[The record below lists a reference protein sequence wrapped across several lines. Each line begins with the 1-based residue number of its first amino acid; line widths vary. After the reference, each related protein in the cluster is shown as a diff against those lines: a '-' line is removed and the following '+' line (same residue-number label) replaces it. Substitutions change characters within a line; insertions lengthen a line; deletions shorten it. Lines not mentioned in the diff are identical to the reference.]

1 MAVTT
6 GTIQKEPRR
15 EPDQEFTALRRKGIE
30 LIERMS
36 SRWWTDYNS
45 HDPGVTML
53 EALCYAITDLGYR
66 IGWDIADLLQN
77 PPGDGSGDSIQP
89 FFTAR
94 EILTVNPLT
103 ADDFRRLLIDHEGIG
118 KAWIA
123 NSQTDCESAWYADC
137 KHDRLSFMPTGAQTF
152 ERNAISPRGI
162 RDVFVQFEND
172 PELGDLNDRK
182 IRHAFAIQ
190 PSEGKALEV
199 TAEFR
204 MPAWSTKAWGE
215 TSVYVNDG
223 GKLKGSVT
231 GVTLNNIV
239 ESERKL
245 SYLADL
251 KILFTPDPVDKDES
265 DSGDDAEVATVIT
278 LDLPAVPVRLYGS
291 TSELKSYGDT
301 WSFSDF
307 DSAELARAVAEPF
320 LLKSAAVQRITGE
333 ATSLLRARRNLC
345 EEFCRIEP
353 VQTEEVA
360 ICAEILVTAEAD
372 IEQVFASMVFAI
384 ENCFNP
390 PLAFHSLDELLREGM
405 AVEEIFEGPMLK
417 HGFLKQEELDNAR
430 LRKSLRTSDIIN
442 EIVEIEGVVAVR
454 NLRLTRYDSA
464 GNPASGVAD
473 IAPGVDKKK
482 ISAEWTLEI
491 SENCLPILSID
502 NSAFLFFKNDLP
514 FVADFAEVRDT
525 LEQLR
530 GEAERLKARHS
541 GSLDLPV
548 PAGRYRDPEQYTP
561 VQYSLP
567 ATYGTGPDG
576 VREPATAER
585 RAQVK
590 QLKGYLMVF
599 EQLLAN
605 TFSQLAGA
613 RHLFSLDPEMQQTMF
628 VQSLND
634 ENLILGVT
642 EILKAELDEAALH
655 GMVETTAT
663 MQERRG
669 RFLDHLLARFGEQF
683 SDYALRLT
691 GYDGKKKPAET
702 LIEDKLAFLSALPEL
717 SRDRAK
723 GLNTAATALTP
734 EDEAVLKKRISLLAG
749 LAPETAEK
757 IIVVEHLLLRPR
769 FPGDAL
775 MEACLDE
782 QPCGA
787 CGEAD
792 PYSFQLTVVM
802 PGWLAPFDKNI
813 ELRRFVENTIRQELP
828 CHILGKICWV
838 DNHDYD
844 AAYREKLTVPLADYL
859 REEGRNAGNARPSV
873 GNAQKGAN
881 NLHDA
886 ALESFSAWM
895 KSEQYRTTPDDK
907 RQTTLR
913 DLFVAELDPL
923 SNIYSGVSNYDVISP
938 TIYDMM
944 SEHFAEVVED
954 DRWYIYKRFKDAW
967 DAWLAALPER
977 QRREWKPAGFVS
989 RVQALMTGMIGSWL
1003 DPAQT
1008 ARQALEQFGDLFDR
1022 AMRELAAAGD
1032 AVDDPKEVVAIILD
1046 CALRYPPFNSRSL
1059 SADEKEALQRL
1070 FIELYAPRLHDSLL
1084 LREVV
1089 TMHARLTSIYP
1100 PATLH
1105 DCVDGND
1112 VNPVRLDS
1120 TILGA

>member
-30 LIERMS
+30 LIEKMS

-45 HDPGVTML
+45 HDPGITML

-66 IGWDIADLLQN
+66 IGWNIADLLQN
-77 PPGDGSGDSIQP
+77 PPGDGSKDSIQP

-94 EILTVNPLT
+94 DILTVNPLT
-103 ADDFRRLLIDHEGIG
+103 ADDFRRLLIDHEGIS

-123 NSQTDCESAWYADC
+123 SSKPDCESAWYADC
-137 KHDRLSFMPTGAQTF
+137 RRDRLTFMPSGEQRF
-152 ERNAISPRGI
+152 ERDAISPRGL
-162 RDVFVQFEND
+162 RDIFVQFEND

-182 IRHAFAIQ
+182 IRHAFAILDAD
-190 PSEGKALEV
+190 GKALEV

-204 MPAWSTKAWGE
+204 LPAWSTEAWGE
-215 TSVYVNDG
+215 ASACVDAK
-223 GKLKGSVT
+223 GKLAGSVT
-231 GVTLNNIV
+231 GVSFKNIV
-239 ESERKL
+239 EGKRKQ
-245 SYLADL
+245 SYLADIEIVFE
-251 KILFTPDPVDKDES
+251 K
-265 DSGDDAEVATVIT
+265 DSGNADDAAVVLT
-278 LDLPAVPVRLYGS
+278 LLLPSVPVKLYG
-291 TSELKSYGDT
+291 TDGELKSYGET
-301 WSFSDF
+301 WSFADF

-333 ATSLLRARRNLC
+333 AASLLRAHRNLC

-372 IEQVFASMVFAI
+372 IEQVFASMIFAI
-384 ENCFNP
+384 ESYFNP
-390 PLAFHSLDELLREGM
+390 PLAFHTLDELLREGM

-417 HGFLKQEELDNAR
+417 HGFLKQAELDNAR

-473 IAPGVDKKK
+473 ISPGSDKKK

-491 SENCLPILSID
+491 SENCLPTLSID

-514 FVADFAEVRDT
+514 FVADFAEARDT

-548 PAGRYRDPEQYTP
+548 PEGRFRDPEQYTP
-561 VQYSLP
+561 VQYALP

-605 TFSQLAGA
+605 ASSQLAGA
-613 RHLFSLDPEMQQTMF
+613 RHLFSLDPKMQQTMF

-663 MQERRG
+663 MQERKG
-669 RFLDHLLARFGEQF
+669 RFLDHLMARFGEQF

-691 GYDGKKKPAET
+691 GYDGKKKPAAA
-702 LIEDKLAFLSALPEL
+702 LIGDKLAFISALPEL
-717 SRDRAK
+717 SRNRAR
-723 GLNTAATALTP
+723 GVNTAAAAMSAG
-734 EDEAVLKKRISLLAG
+734 DEAVLKKRIALLAG

-782 QPCGA
+782 QPCAA
-787 CGEAD
+787 CAEAD
-792 PYSFQLTVVM
+792 PCSFQLTVVM
-802 PGWLAPFDKNI
+802 PAWHAPFDANI
-813 ELRRFVENTIRQELP
+813 ELRRFVERTIRQELP

-838 DNHDYD
+838 GNQDYGSS
-844 AAYREKLTVPLADYL
+844 YREKLTLPLAAYL
-859 REEGRNAGNARPSV
+859 REEGRNAGNARPSES
-873 GNAQKGAN
+873 NAQKGADK
-881 NLHDA
+881 LHDA
-886 ALESFSAWM
+886 ALDAFSAWI
-895 KSEQYRTTPDDK
+895 KNGAYRKVAPNDLEA
-907 RQTTLR
+907 TLR
-913 DLFVAELDPL
+913 ALFVAELDPL
-923 SNIYSGVSNYDVISP
+923 SELYGGVSNYDLIGP
-938 TIYDMM
+938 EIYDMM
-944 SEHFAEVVED
+944 AKHFAEVVED
-954 DRWYIYKRFKDAW
+954 DRWYVYDRFEAAW
-967 DAWLAALPER
+967 IAWLAALPER
-977 QRREWKPAGFVS
+977 RRSEWKPAGFVS
-989 RVQALMTGMIGSWL
+989 RVQETMRGMIGSRL
-1003 DPAQT
+1003 DPVET
-1008 ARQALEQFGDLFDR
+1008 ARQAVGQFAELFSR
-1022 AMRELAAAGD
+1022 RIRELAAAGD
-1032 AVDDPKEVVAIILD
+1032 AVDDPKSLVAEIFDDALD
-1046 CALRYPPFNSRSL
+1046 YEPFDSSSL
-1059 SADEKEALQRL
+1059 SGDERGALKTL
-1070 FIELYAPRLHDSLL
+1070 FIELYAPRVHDSLL
-1084 LREVV
+1084 LREAVA
-1089 TMHARLTSIYP
+1089 MHARLNSIYP

-1112 VNPVRLDS
+1112 LNPVRLDS
-1120 TILGA
+1120 TMLGE

>member
-30 LIERMS
+30 LIEQMS
-36 SRWWTDYNS
+36 NRWWTDYNS

-77 PPGDGSGDSIQP
+77 PPGDGSEDSIQP

-123 NSQTDCESAWYADC
+123 NSQTGCESAWYADC

-152 ERNAISPRGI
+152 ERDAISPRGI

-190 PSEGKALEV
+190 PSESKALEV

-204 MPAWSTKAWGE
+204 LPAWSTKAWGE
-215 TSVYVNDG
+215 ASRFIDANGKLAGGITSV
-223 GKLKGSVT
+223 KLT
-231 GVTLNNIV
+231 NIV
-239 ESERKL
+239 ESERKQ
-245 SYLADL
+245 SYLADIEIVFE
-251 KILFTPDPVDKDES
+251 K
-265 DSGDDAEVATVIT
+265 DSGSADEAAEVVT

-291 TSELKSYGDT
+291 TSELKGYGDA
-301 WSFSDF
+301 WGFSDF
-307 DSAELARAVAEPF
+307 DSGELAKVVAEPF
-320 LLKSAAVQRITGE
+320 LLKSAAVQRITEE
-333 ATSLLRARRNLC
+333 AAALLRARRNLC

-353 VQTEEVA
+353 IQTEEVA
-360 ICAEILVTAEAD
+360 ICADILVEAEAD
-372 IEQVFASMVFAI
+372 IEQVFASMIFAI
-384 ENCFNP
+384 ENYFNP
-390 PLAFHSLDELLREGM
+390 PLAFHTLDELRREGVT
-405 AVEEIFEGPMLK
+405 VEDIFDGPMLA
-417 HGFLKQEELDNAR
+417 HGFLRHEELEKAR

-454 NLRLTRYDSA
+454 SLRLTRYDST
-464 GNPASGVAD
+464 GKPASGVAD
-473 IAPGVDKKK
+473 IGRGADAKK

-491 SENCLPILSID
+491 SENCLPILSIE

-514 FVADFAEVRDT
+514 FVADFVEVSDT
-525 LEQLR
+525 LNQLR
-530 GEAERLKARHS
+530 GEAERLKTQRS
-541 GSLDLPV
+541 GSLDLPT
-548 PAGRYRDPEQYTP
+548 PTGRYRDPQRYAPMQYA
-561 VQYSLP
+561 LP
-567 ATYGTGPDG
+567 ECYGVGPDG

-585 RAQVK
+585 RAQVR
-590 QLKGYLMVF
+590 QLKGYLMLF

-605 TFSQLAGA
+605 AFSQLAGA
-613 RHLFSLDPEMQQTMF
+613 RHLFSLDPATRQTMF

-634 ENLILGVT
+634 ENLIRGVT
-642 EILKAELDEAALH
+642 DILKAELDEAALH
-655 GMVETTAT
+655 DMVETTTT

-669 RFLDHLLARFGEQF
+669 RFLDHLMARFGERF
-683 SDYALRLT
+683 SDYALQLT
-691 GYDGKKKPAET
+691 DYDGKKKPAET
-702 LIEDKLAFLSALPEL
+702 LIEGKLAFLSALPEL

-723 GLNTAATALTP
+723 GMNTAATALTP

-775 MEACLDE
+775 MEVCLDE

-787 CGEAD
+787 CGEVD

-838 DNHDYD
+838 GNQDYD
-844 AAYREKLTVPLADYL
+844 AAYRETLIVPLAEFL

-895 KSEQYRTTPDDK
+895 EKGAYRKVAANDLEAS
-907 RQTTLR
+907 LR

-923 SNIYSGVSNYDVISP
+923 SDIYGGVSNYDIIA
-938 TIYDMM
+938 TEIHDMM
-944 SEHFAEVVED
+944 AKHFASIVED

-977 QRREWKPAGFVS
+977 QRSEWKPAGFFS
-989 RVQALMTGMIGSWL
+989 RVQETMRGMIGSRL

-1022 AMRELAAAGD
+1022 AMRELATAGD
-1032 AVDDPKEVVAIILD
+1032 AVNDPKSVVAEIFEEALD
-1046 CALRYPPFNSRSL
+1046 CEPFDSSSL
-1059 SADEKEALQRL
+1059 SADELASLKAL
-1070 FIELYAPRLHDSLL
+1070 FIELYAPRVHDSLL

-1089 TMHARLTSIYP
+1089 AMHARLTSIYP

-1112 VNPVRLDS
+1112 LNPVRLDS

>member
-30 LIERMS
+30 LIEEMS
-36 SRWWTDYNS
+36 HRWWTDYNS

-66 IGWDIADLLQN
+66 IGWDITDLLQN
-77 PPGDGSGDSIQP
+77 PPGDGSDYAIQP

-103 ADDFRRLLIDHEGIG
+103 ADDFRRLLIDHEGIS

-123 NSQTDCESAWYADC
+123 TRKGACESAWYADC
-137 KHDRLSFMPTGAQTF
+137 KHDYLSFMPSGAQTF
-152 ERNAISPRGI
+152 ELDAVSPQGI
-162 RDVFVQFEND
+162 RDVFLQFEND

-182 IRHAFAIQ
+182 IRHAFAIKI
-190 PSEGKALEV
+190 SDKISGKEALEV
-199 TAEFR
+199 TVEFR
-204 MPAWSTKAWGE
+204 MPEWSTARLGE
-215 TSVYVNDG
+215 VSKYVDSSGKLLHALTSVE
-223 GKLKGSVT
+223 LT
-231 GVTLNNIV
+231 NIA
-239 ESERKL
+239 EGERKQ
-245 SYLADL
+245 SYLAD
-251 KILFTPDPVDKDES
+251 IEIVFDKDS
-265 DSGDDAEVATVIT
+265 KDADEAAEVIT

-291 TSELKSYGDT
+291 TSELKGYGDAWT
-301 WSFSDF
+301 FSDF
-307 DSAELARAVAEPF
+307 DSAELAKVVAEPF
-320 LLKSAAVQRITGE
+320 LLKSAAVQRITAE
-333 ATSLLRARRNLC
+333 AAALLRAHRNLC
-345 EEFCRIEP
+345 EEFCCIEP
-353 VQTEEVA
+353 VRTEEVA
-360 ICAEILVTAEAD
+360 ICADILLEPEAD
-372 IEQVFASMVFAI
+372 IEQVFATMLFAI
-384 ENCFNP
+384 ENYFNP
-390 PLAFHSLDELLREGM
+390 PLPFHSLDELLKEKM
-405 AVEEIFEGPMLK
+405 AVEDIFEGPMLT
-417 HGFLKQEELDNAR
+417 HGFLKQGELEKAR
-430 LRKSLRTSDIIN
+430 LRKTLRTSDIIN
-442 EIVEIEGVVAVR
+442 EIVEIEGIVAVR
-454 NLRLTRYDSA
+454 SLRLTRYDTA
-464 GNPASGVAD
+464 GNPVGGVAD
-473 IAPGVDKKK
+473 IGRGVDEKR

-491 SENCLPILSID
+491 SENCLPLLSVD

-514 FVADFAEVRDT
+514 FVADFAEVSDT
-525 LEQLR
+525 LAQLR
-530 GEAERLKARHS
+530 GQTERLKAQNS

-548 PAGRYRDPEQYTP
+548 PTGRYRDPERYVP

-567 ATYGTGPDG
+567 ECYGAGPDG

-605 TFSQLAGA
+605 AFSQLAGA
-613 RHLFSLDPEMQQTMF
+613 RHLFSLDPAVQQTMF
-628 VQSLND
+628 VQSLKN
-634 ENLILGVT
+634 EELIGGVT
-642 EILKAELDEAALH
+642 DILKEELDEAALLE
-655 GMVETTAT
+655 MAETATT

-669 RFLDHLLARFGEQF
+669 RFLDHLMARFGERF
-683 SDYALRLT
+683 SDYALQVT
-691 GYDGKKKPAET
+691 DYDGKNKPAET
-702 LIEDKLAFLSALPEL
+702 LIADKLAFLTALPEL
-717 SRDRAK
+717 SRNRAK
-723 GLNTAATALTP
+723 GLNTAATALRP
-734 EDEAVLKKRISLLAG
+734 DNEAVLKRRIALLAG
-749 LAPETAEK
+749 LAPETAQK
-757 IIVVEHLLLRPR
+757 IIIVEHLLFRPR

-775 MEACLDE
+775 MEVCLGKL
-782 QPCGA
+782 PCGA

-813 ELRRFVENTIRQELP
+813 ELRRSVERTIRQELP
-828 CHILGKICWV
+828 AHILGKICWV

-844 AAYREKLTVPLADYL
+844 STYREKLTVPLTDYL
-859 REEGRNAGNARPSV
+859 REEGRNARNARPPQK
-873 GNAQKGAN
+873 NALNGADLIHN
-881 NLHDA
+881 A

-895 KSEQYRTTPDDK
+895 KSEQYRTTEDSDRPAA
-907 RQTTLR
+907 LR
-913 DLFVAELDPL
+913 ELFVAELDPL
-923 SNIYSGVSNYDVISP
+923 SNIYGGVSNYDVIGS

-989 RVQALMTGMIGSWL
+989 RVQETMRGMIGSRL

-1008 ARQALEQFGDLFDR
+1008 ARQAIEQFGDLFDR

-1032 AVDDPKEVVAIILD
+1032 AVNDPKSVVAEIFEEALD
-1046 CALRYPPFNSRSL
+1046 YEPFDSSSL
-1059 SADEKEALQRL
+1059 SAAERAELKVL
-1070 FIELYAPRLHDSLL
+1070 FIELYAPRVHESLL
-1084 LREVV
+1084 LLEVV

-1120 TILGA
+1120 TILGG